1 MEPGEACFPQLG
13 NLSCRKPPSLP
24 GVLLP
29 AVLLPAVCL
38 LTVLLNLLVVVA
50 ISHFRRLRSPTNLL
64 LLSLAVSDL
73 LVGLL
78 VWPGEIYVSAG
89 CWALG
94 DVACLAYHCVAF
106 TATSASVGHMVL
118 ISAERYVAICRP
130 LRYNL
135 AVTLRRVQGCVCLC
149 WLLSVLHTG
158 VLLRAQLARPQK
170 TSQSCY
176 GQCLIELDL
185 EAGLQDLLLT
195 FVLPLCTMVALYS
208 CVFAAALS
216 QARAARSRVACGKA
230 RRSGAKKSELKAAR
244 TLGVLVLVFLMCFC
258 PFYIYS
264 LAGGLSFSSSAAQYL
279 LYLFDF
285 NSCAN
290 PLIYALFYPWF
301 RRAAGHVVTLRIL
314 RPGSRGLAL

>member
-50 ISHFRRLRSPTNLL
+50 ISHFRRLHTPTNLL

-78 VWPGEIYVSAG
+78 VWPGEIYTSAG

-118 ISAERYVAICRP
+118 ISVERYVAICRP

-135 AVTLRRVQGCVCLC
+135 TVTLRRVQGCVCLC

-170 TSQSCY
+170 TSPCY
-176 GQCLIELDL
+176 GQCLIEVDL

-195 FVLPLCTMVALYS
+195 FVLPLGIIVALYS

-216 QARAARSRVACGKA
+216 QARFAARSRVACSKA
-230 RRSGAKKSELKAAR
+230 RPSGAKKSELKAAR